1 MISTFIYLTYQP
13 SIEKTYNSDKK
24 ETPFKDIQFIQE
36 CPKFVDLQRN
46 DP

>member
-1 MISTFIYLTYQP
+1 MISMFIYLTYQP

-24 ETPFKDIQFIQE
+24 EMPFKGTLFIQE
-36 CPKFVDLQRN
+36 CPKFVDLQMN